1 MIRLRCREQQH
12 EAVVR
17 ESSQGLE
24 VVVDGLASR
33 PDVEEIAP
41 GSFVL
46 RTPGRAPGGAGAEEP
61 DRIETFHVARDGD
74 TIHLFWRGVVYRLD
88 EEREGQR
95 GPAARHAEGGL
106 EAPMPGKV
114 IKIAVAPGDA
124 VAKGA
129 EVLVVEAMKMENA
142 LRAPKAGVVRSV
154 AVKVGDMVAPGRVL
168 VEIE

>member
-1 MIRLRCREQQH
+1 VIRLRCREQQH

-24 VVVDGLASR
+24 VVVDGLVSR

-46 RTPGRAPGGAGAEEP
+46 REGTRVEG
-61 DRIETFHVARDGD
+61 FHVARDGD
-74 TIHLFWRGVVYRLD
+74 AIHLFWRGAVYRLD

-114 IKIAVAPGDA
+114 IKVAVAPGDR
-124 VAKGA
+124 VEKGA

>member
-46 RTPGRAPGGAGAEEP
+46 REGTRVES
-61 DRIETFHVARDGD
+61 IHVARDGD
-74 TIHLFWRGVVYRLD
+74 AIHLFWRGAVYRLD

-114 IKIAVAPGDA
+114 IKVAVAPGEA
-124 VAKGA
+124 VEKGA

-142 LRAPKAGVVRSV
+142 LRAPKSGVVRSV
-154 AVKVGDMVAPGRVL
+154 AVQVGDMVAPGRVL